1 MKSIFAN
8 HRYYQCINRKASW
21 IAKIFRWNSFSQPSC
36 RWPYTLGKYSC
47 YLRHNNWLSERRQTD
62 TPGTG
67 SLCCLS
73 YLLGFSQSEHLF
85 GMGGR
90 SWRSPSPLQKGTM
103 DPKAET
109 QPMLGGPQSPLYCC
123 VGSTACIS
131 LRTLPHTSTGAI
143 KKKGRKHPPT
153 CLRWSTKEGKPDIE
167 EKGEGLLTRTSIL

>member
-1 MKSIFAN
+1 MIDC
-8 HRYYQCINRKASW
+8 Q
-21 IAKIFRWNSFSQPSC
+21 
-36 RWPYTLGKYSC
+36 
-47 YLRHNNWLSERRQTD
+47 SEGRQTRW
-62 TPGTG
+62 GTG
-67 SLCCLS
+67 SLCWLS
-73 YLLGFSQSEHLF
+73 YLLGFSQSEHLV

-143 KKKGRKHPPT
+143 KKKGRKHPPA
-153 CLRWSTKEGKPDIE
+153 CLRWSKKKGSLTLERRGKVCRIE
-167 EKGEGLLTRTSIL
+167 LPSYKAFTGRREAGKGSFASAKVWVC